1 MISLI
6 YGSGF
11 GLYGYLPAIY
21 KFSTKIYLN
30 KKYELFFN
38 SRNELAKFESK
49 IIWYT
54 NINKIIQKIDY
65 LIIAK
70 RPQDQSRV
78 INSFLNKR
86 NKIKH
91 FFLEKPIACTPKK
104 SSNLL
109 KKIYLKKI
117 NYSVGFLFEYTSW
130 FKLIKNQIKNKKNNN
145 ILIKWNIIK
154 NDAKNSWKYNHK
166 IGGGLIRYYG
176 VHFIKLFSDL
186 NFTVIKKNIINKN
199 YWVLDIEDKKK
210 NIIKLLIRYS
220 KISKFSYKINDEG
233 LNKLNTPFFNKIDY
247 KLIDPRCFFLEKYI
261 RKNLSNYKND
271 RLNMKKFFDL
281 WHGIESKIK
290 KIN

>member
-38 SRNELAKFESK
+38 SRNELTKFESK

-91 FFLEKPIACTPKK
+91 FFLEKPIASTPKK

-130 FKLIKNQIKNKKNNN
+130 FKLIRNKIKNNKKKTVSIQWNIKKN
-145 ILIKWNIIK
+145 
-154 NDAKNSWKYNHK
+154 DTKNSWKYNHN

-176 VHFIKLFSDL
+176 VHFIKLFSDF

-199 YWVLDIEDKKK
+199 YWELDIEDKKK

-220 KISKFSYKINDEG
+220 KISKFSYKINNEG